1 MYCPFC
7 GSKDTKVNDSRVTD
21 DGSSVKRRREC
32 LQCEVRF
39 TTREIA
45 ELDMPRV
52 VKRDGRQCAFDEKK
66 IRRGMLKA
74 LEKRPVS
81 IGDIE
86 RAVNRMIHQIQISG
100 DREITTEKL
109 GQLVMNELSLLDQVA
124 YVRFASIYKSFQDVS
139 EFHLEIQQLKELGN
153 NDKAK

>member
-1 MYCPFC
+1 
-7 GSKDTKVNDSRVTD
+7 
-21 DGSSVKRRREC
+21 
-32 LQCEVRF
+32 
-39 TTREIA
+39 
-45 ELDMPRV
+45 
-52 VKRDGRQCAFDEKK
+52 
-66 IRRGMLKA
+66 MLKA

-86 RAVNRMIHQIQISG
+86 RAVNRMIHQIQISSDG
-100 DREITTEKL
+100 ETTTEKL
-109 GQLVMNELSLLDQVA
+109 GQHVMNELSLLDQVA